1 MVVAIE
7 KNRKDKIGSVYYD
20 KKDKRWRC
28 TYYIYDRDT
37 YDEIRKTKSFSTEQE
52 AKEFLT
58 SIHYQKGNDV
68 FVKNNGIPLN
78 QLMREN
84 TERKLEANLIGERT
98 YGRILKTIK
107 QIEKNQNSKKNINDI
122 TSTDLQSYFNTLKK
136 YSDSTIKKIVE
147 QFSQAFTLAMNKG
160 YITRN
165 PMADVIRPKSIKER
179 KIVRA
184 LTIEEQQIL
193 TNYLIN
199 IPIVEEPYKVAYLI
213 EMYLGLRIGE
223 VLALK
228 STDIDLHRNLI
239 FVNKTLTRDR
249 NDKVIMGK
257 ATKTYAG
264 IREVP
269 IPTFIRNEIITQM
282 RLSEKNKDKQLF
294 LDTNGN
300 YVRPTT
306 ANDRLRNLLRKIGIE
321 DISSHSLRHT
331 YGTRCI
337 EAGMRPVALQRLMGH
352 TDISV
357 TLNTYTSIFN
367 KFKEEELN
375 KVNEYY
381 MNNEII
387 SQNLLEKTNNII
399 LNTDK
404 GENER

>member
-1 MVVAIE
+1 MVAIE

-52 AKEFLT
+52 AKEFLI

-122 TSTDLQSYFNTLKK
+122 TSTDLQSYFNTLKN

-165 PMADVIRPKSIKER
+165 PMTDVIRPKSIKER

-199 IPIVEEPYKVAYLI
+199 IPIAEEPYKVAYLI

-269 IPTFIRNEIITQM
+269 IPTFIRNEIIMQM

>member
-1 MVVAIE
+1 MVAIE

-52 AKEFLT
+52 AKEFLI

-122 TSTDLQSYFNTLKK
+122 MSTDLQSYFNTLKN

-165 PMADVIRPKSIKER
+165 PMTDVIRPKSIKGR

-199 IPIVEEPYKVAYLI
+199 IPIAEEPYKVAYLI

-269 IPTFIRNEIITQM
+269 IPTFIRNEIIMQM

>member
-1 MVVAIE
+1 MVIIE
-7 KNRKDKIGSVYYD
+7 KNKNGSVYFD
-20 KKDKRWRC
+20 KKDKKWKC
-28 TYYIYDRDT
+28 SYYIF
-37 YDEIRKTKSFSTEQE
+37 DEKIGKEKRKYKSCLSEQE
-52 AKEFLT
+52 ANEFLT
-58 SIHYQKGNDV
+58 SIQYQRGNNL
-68 FVKNNGIPLN
+68 FIKYNGIPLN

-107 QIEKNQNSKKNINDI
+107 QIEKNPCSTKKIDEV
-122 TSTDLQSYFNTLKK
+122 TSIDLQSYFNTLKN
-136 YSDSTIKKIVE
+136 YSDSTIKKIIE
-147 QFSQAFTLAMNKG
+147 QFSQAFILAINKG
-160 YITRN
+160 YITKN
-165 PMADVIRPKSIKER
+165 PMFDVMKPRSIKEK

-193 TNYLIN
+193 TNYLMS
-199 IPIVEEPYKVAYLI
+199 IPIVNEPYKVAYLI

-223 VLALK
+223 VLALR
-228 STDIDLHRNLI
+228 SNDINLHRNLI
-239 FVNKTLTRDR
+239 SVNKTLTRDR
-249 NDKVIMGK
+249 NDKVIMGS

-264 IREVP
+264 VREVP
-269 IPTFIRNEIITQM
+269 IPTFIRNEIINQM
-282 RLSEKNKDKQLF
+282 RLAERNKDKQLF

-306 ANDRLRNLLRKIGIE
+306 ANDRLRNLLRKVGIE
-321 DISSHSLRHT
+321 GISSHSLRHT

-352 TDISV
+352 TDISI

-381 MNNEII
+381 MNNAII
-387 SQNLLEKTNNII
+387 NQNLLYEVNNIVI
-399 LNTDK
+399 DSEK
-404 GENER
+404 GDEER